1 MLSLHAGL
9 TISIDNPASS
19 GDNTGYICPGVP
31 GIGYLPARSAA
42 RGSVRRFLRAPQG
55 CFRFCN
61 VYRPQCDSSQVIG
74 EKLERSKIMT
84 NPPRGGFNSFRK
96 SVRQVGALPRT
107 TKKSSIEVW
116 RPKLNDRVQIPNGV
130 GIVVEIS
137 GDMYLIDLENQLAKV
152 WERLTSI
159 KLPK

>member
-1 MLSLHAGL
+1 MRFE
-9 TISIDNPASS
+9 P
-19 GDNTGYICPGVP
+19 GY
-31 GIGYLPARSAA
+31 R
-42 RGSVRRFLRAPQG
+42 REVR
-55 CFRFCN
+55 
-61 VYRPQCDSSQVIG
+61 
-74 EKLERSKIMT
+74 EKQNNDKS
-84 NPPRGGFNSFRK
+84 PSGGFNSFRK

>member
-1 MLSLHAGL
+1 MINS
-9 TISIDNPASS
+9 
-19 GDNTGYICPGVP
+19 
-31 GIGYLPARSAA
+31 
-42 RGSVRRFLRAPQG
+42 
-55 CFRFCN
+55 
-61 VYRPQCDSSQVIG
+61 
-74 EKLERSKIMT
+74 
-84 NPPRGGFNSFRK
+84 PRGGPNSFRK
-96 SVRQVGALPRT
+96 PVRQVGALPPT
-107 TKKSSIEVW
+107 TKSSIEVW

>member
-1 MLSLHAGL
+1 
-9 TISIDNPASS
+9 
-19 GDNTGYICPGVP
+19 
-31 GIGYLPARSAA
+31 
-42 RGSVRRFLRAPQG
+42 
-55 CFRFCN
+55 
-61 VYRPQCDSSQVIG
+61 
-74 EKLERSKIMT
+74 MT

-107 TKKSSIEVW
+107 TKKSTIEVW
-116 RPKLNDRVQIPNGV
+116 RPKLNERVQIPNGI
-130 GIVVEIS
+130 GTVVEIS